1 MPVLPA
7 FAPQGRRSCK
17 NRGVSLQ
24 KSFLRMDPGIGITDR
39 DRETEHISVQK
50 LCSADALSV
59 HLDGAYPS
67 FCWDHMH
74 QLKEKMTAA

>member
-1 MPVLPA
+1 
-7 FAPQGRRSCK
+7 
-17 NRGVSLQ
+17 
-24 KSFLRMDPGIGITDR
+24 MDPGIGITDR
-39 DRETEHISVQK
+39 DREIEHISVQK

-74 QLKEKMTAA
+74 QPKEKMTAA